1 MLADIGCGLEI
12 EDSKRR
18 IGKKSDGK
26 NCDGRKNNN
35 NNNKKQQKISLIWT
49 YNSRRRILGCYTD
62 ILKITEDMFWKLFR

>member
-35 NNNKKQQKISLIWT
+35 NNNNKNNKK
-49 YNSRRRILGCYTD
+49 YH
-62 ILKITEDMFWKLFR
+62 